1 VLDAAARTAGTM
13 SELMPH
19 DPTFAQCSRLN
30 QIATL
35 VRDFV
40 AEETSAAMMQERTA
54 IEQERTAIEQER
66 TAIQQERAALQQARI
81 ALDKER
87 VAVNEERVAV
97 NEERVAVNKER
108 AAVDNERENMRK
120 RLREITQQNQVLY
133 EENAKRLKHESE
145 QDALRM
151 QAVHKAQI
159 SLAQQ
164 QEEQL
169 LSHFERLDTMLQ
181 QICAKFEEHQHRQ
194 DCTSSMYKS
203 NYDFLRSNIL
213 HFLEQGPSKVIT

>member
-1 VLDAAARTAGTM
+1 MLDAAARTAGTM

-81 ALDKER
+81 ALDK
-87 VAVNEERVAV
+87 ERVAV

-203 NYDFLRSNIL
+203 NYDFLRSHIL